1 MVVGLKE
8 RELLSLIEGTWLYL
22 DPRGV
27 DMRAHDSKSV
37 THILLA
43 DDDQRES
50 PIRIDIV
57 ETRAGDKIGVL
68 P

>member
-1 MVVGLKE
+1 
-8 RELLSLIEGTWLYL
+8 
-22 DPRGV
+22 
-27 DMRAHDSKSV
+27 MRAHDSKSV

-50 PIRIDIV
+50 PITIDIV
-57 ETRAGDKIGVL
+57 ETRAGNKIGVL